1 VGDRD
6 LRLTGVAIMA
16 TFRCPRGT
24 LLRTSWGIMMNP
36 SDHMKLR
43 NKGRTPLF
51 TRQTVTFAASA
62 SRRSFRFVLRVLSRG
77 RRFGKRSMSWRES
90 S

>member
-6 LRLTGVAIMA
+6 LRLTGIAIMA

-51 TRQTVTFAASA
+51 TRQMLGVREAERD
-62 SRRSFRFVLRVLSRG
+62 RRRHG
-77 RRFGKRSMSWRES
+77 R
-90 S
+90 